1 MAQFHSYANE
11 AREILRNSR
20 RHIDLLVRAGQ
31 VRSSDAEQA
40 FRDMASAQLRKLGRS
55 VPKAWNTTAP
65 KTRPRL
71 VKKAIAVK
79 SSPAASIGA
88 AVAIGVAINGAVHIA
103 KNIRRYRRGE
113 TTAREGVKD
122 AASHV
127 AVSAVT
133 TTGLVLAAEG
143 IKVAARTAP
152 QMIQRFAKGS
162 APITIISGVAE
173 MSVDAYYG
181 RLTKVSAATTVVRTG
196 AAWAGA
202 EAGAVAGAWAGTFFA
217 PVTLGL
223 SVPVGAALGAI
234 AGGFAASTGVTAIKD
249 RYSGSAPPPIT
260 ATS

>member
-196 AAWAGA
+196 A
-202 EAGAVAGAWAGTFFA
+202 VAGAWAGTFFA